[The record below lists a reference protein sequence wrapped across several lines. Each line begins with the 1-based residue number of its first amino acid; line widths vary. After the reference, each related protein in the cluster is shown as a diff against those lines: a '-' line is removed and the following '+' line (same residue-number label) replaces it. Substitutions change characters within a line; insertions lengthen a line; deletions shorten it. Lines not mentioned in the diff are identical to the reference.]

1 MAYMTS
7 TNKLNILKNGKNS
20 KIEIESYYE
29 IIFNDVIL
37 IALFPD
43 HLSHRHPAIN
53 LNPSALDVINKWPF
67 SGHVFLKCS
76 TPEETHFQS
85 THCAYNNGCVSLSL
99 SQTIPIQ
106 FQAQAQRHLINYLCV
121 HPNTVKYMLTL

>member
-1 MAYMTS
+1 MCIKCYSLLLKHVSLDVKIVPAHINILCLLSTWLYMTS

-53 LNPSALDVINKWPF
+53 LNPSALDVINK
-67 SGHVFLKCS
+67 
-76 TPEETHFQS
+76 
-85 THCAYNNGCVSLSL
+85 
-99 SQTIPIQ
+99 
-106 FQAQAQRHLINYLCV
+106 
-121 HPNTVKYMLTL
+121 

>member
-1 MAYMTS
+1 MLFIIIKTCQLRRKNCSGSHKYTWSSKYMAYMTS

-53 LNPSALDVINKWPF
+53 LNPSALDVINK
-67 SGHVFLKCS
+67 
-76 TPEETHFQS
+76 
-85 THCAYNNGCVSLSL
+85 
-99 SQTIPIQ
+99 
-106 FQAQAQRHLINYLCV
+106 
-121 HPNTVKYMLTL
+121 